1 MAASSGA
8 ARPPL
13 RSGAKIETF
22 GTNFQDFCPYFF
34 RFCPNPLDRWTI
46 VFETGGSGTAEQGP
60 QGRAEAKISAE
71 SIRLSRM
78 LSGCRA
84 EQKPPGAGRSSAGP
98 QRAEQPAPPKD
109 GRAFEPGP
117 ENPARGKPSERKD
130 SGRPAGGRESRHHGQ
145 QRRLP
150 PEPGE
155 QILKTGYQSPQY
167 SDNPWL
173 SLQDSSMPSARWLRP
188 VSVLSPC

>member
-1 MAASSGA
+1 MCVIKELYALQLPYPLYSDGIAPSFIFFCFPAVSDGTAKVGIFSGLPKKFLKFFWLSFSGFRVQLPLNPSFFMAASSGA

-22 GTNFQDFCPYFF
+22 GTNFQDFCAYFF

-98 QRAEQPAPPKD
+98 QRAEQ
-109 GRAFEPGP
+109 
-117 ENPARGKPSERKD
+117 
-130 SGRPAGGRESRHHGQ
+130 
-145 QRRLP
+145 
-150 PEPGE
+150 
-155 QILKTGYQSPQY
+155 ILKTDYQSRQY
-167 SDNPWL
+167 SDNP
-173 SLQDSSMPSARWLRP
+173 
-188 VSVLSPC
+188 